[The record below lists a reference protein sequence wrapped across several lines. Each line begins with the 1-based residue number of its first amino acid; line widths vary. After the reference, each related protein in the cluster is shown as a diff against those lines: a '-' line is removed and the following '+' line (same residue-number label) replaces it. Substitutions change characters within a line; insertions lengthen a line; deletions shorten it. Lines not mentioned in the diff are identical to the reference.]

1 MDAEPLST
9 SINMEFTQTMMNL
22 KAMTVEELFVGA
34 LVSIQ
39 EFNSFTQP
47 FCLKPFKAI
56 KLLLGELFDRK
67 MISPVV
73 MPSLLG
79 IFDVGPD
86 DVNHHTV
93 VSYLTIMKDFC
104 NERLT
109 LSSVSIRSC

>member
-1 MDAEPLST
+1 
-9 SINMEFTQTMMNL
+9 MMIL
-22 KAMTVEELFVGA
+22 KAMTVEELFVKA
-34 LVSIQ
+34 LESIE

-47 FCLKPFKAI
+47 SCLKQYKVI

-67 MISPVV
+67 LISPVV
-73 MPSLLG
+73 IPTLLC

-86 DVNHHTV
+86 GVNHHTV

-104 NERLT
+104 NEQLT

>member
-1 MDAEPLST
+1 
-9 SINMEFTQTMMNL
+9 MEFKRTMTFL
-22 KAMTVEELFVGA
+22 KAMTVEELFVGT
-34 LVSIQ
+34 LVSIE

-47 FCLKPFKAI
+47 CLKPFKAI

-67 MISPVV
+67 LISPVV

-86 DVNHHTV
+86 DVNHHKV
-93 VSYLTIMKDFC
+93 VSDLTIMKDFC

-109 LSSVSIRSC
+109 LSSASIRSC

>member
-1 MDAEPLST
+1 
-9 SINMEFTQTMMNL
+9 MEFTRTMTIL

-34 LVSIQ
+34 LVSIE

-47 FCLKPFKAI
+47 SCLKPFKAI

-67 MISPVV
+67 LISPSV

-86 DVNHHTV
+86 DVNHHKV
-93 VSYLTIMKDFC
+93 VSDLTIMKDFC

-109 LSSVSIRSC
+109 LSSVSTRSC

>member
-1 MDAEPLST
+1 
-9 SINMEFTQTMMNL
+9 MEFTRTMMIL
-22 KAMTVEELFVGA
+22 KAMTVKELFVKA
-34 LVSIQ
+34 LESIE

-47 FCLKPFKAI
+47 SFCLKQYKVI

-67 MISPVV
+67 LISPVV
-73 MPSLLG
+73 IPTLLG

-86 DVNHHTV
+86 GVNHHTV

-104 NERLT
+104 NEQLT